1 MIYQLRLSNNIH
13 IENKWGYTKGM
24 SPFIDYIVEDKSKY
38 PALKDFI
45 NPMTGKN
52 WIDRDND
59 FKMGDSG
66 GILMNIDFV
75 FIGTEI
81 FSRVADFYDKHG
93 VYTLAEKDSPEWRE
107 FWARERRRRIQGV
120 IAKCKLMIKDIPA
133 YLSAKTD
140 EDRKALLKPLRIT
153 GDHYNYLNYGRIDR
167 FPSDKE
173 IKEFEK
179 QGIYKVKTIAGF
191 PRFWDGDYWNFKL
204 DELISD
210 NSYNLCKAKAR
221 RKGFSYKRGSQAA
234 NTMNLYKNVTVTLV
248 ADNLT
253 YLTDKDA
260 TSYMAKVNLDWF
272 ENHTDW
278 KRGYL
283 SEDFNKGIELGY
295 RKKSKGMMAFGFRSK
310 LLSIP
315 IGKNES
321 AAVGKKS
328 LETDFEEAGKC
339 FGENTGFIMYDGSI
353 KLVQDIVVGDKL
365 MGPDGTPRTVLAT
378 TKGEDELYE
387 VIPLNGIPHIVNSKH
402 DIYVKYRKQYGNIN
416 KDILIT
422 APDYINMI
430 NKHPRWKENHSLV
443 KTKIDFE
450 HKEVKI
456 DPYVFGLWLGDGD
469 KDTCRITNEDKEVI
483 DYLIEY
489 SNNNNLDYSI
499 NDTGSKTAKRITLKR
514 RDGASNNWFR
524 TELER
529 LKVLNNKH
537 IPDCYIYTDRDSRLK
552 LLAGIIDT
560 DGSYDKRKYNFE
572 ISQKDYSISYNIA
585 YIARS
590 LGMKTTISEKIINGE
605 VYYRILIMSD
615 CHFIPTKIAR
625 KKAEYHKPLQKH
637 VLETRFDIRHIG
649 RGTYYGFEVDND
661 NLVLLEDFTI
671 THNCPNL
678 QRALDVMKSN
688 SESGAIKI
696 GTIRVY
702 GTGGVKEANWEVFRD
717 CFYIPSKNDM
727 LPMENIWDNKARH
740 TVCGFFFPQIWD
752 CEPFVEDGNSLLFD
766 AWADDKRLKDK
777 ARENQKGIEYAVFIG
792 QRANSPSDAFVNT
805 SENMFHSAELIAYI
819 SDLQNDESLHFH
831 KDGWY
836 VMENGMIKFI
846 EKPDCIKDN
855 IFGNNKFHDFIT
867 DVPHNNKTDVHGC
880 IREFYAP
887 IPNEGDLYFIS
898 CDPYRVDKN
907 IKEVTDKHSLF
918 SFQVWMRTNKRVPYS
933 KILVASYCGR
943 LNTME
948 DNDRLLLYACLRWN
962 AKVLIEAGTGETVS
976 NFKKWGYRNLLLKD
990 PTAFLGID
998 LNEKSAAIYGVV
1010 IGDGDKKLEG
1020 LRMLKD
1026 YLYEV
1031 ISINENGVPIYGFTR
1046 IKDLSFLYEL
1056 ERFNATGN
1064 FDRISSAIVGMY
1076 EFKKDSYNLEKSIKT
1091 VNQKPKGSLAKMLMG
1106 DLN

>member
-1 MIYQLRLSNNIH
+1 MIYQLRLSNNINF
-13 IENKWGYTKGM
+13 ENKWGYTKGM

-52 WIDRDND
+52 WVDRDND

-339 FGENTGFIMYDGSI
+339 
-353 KLVQDIVVGDKL
+353 
-365 MGPDGTPRTVLAT
+365 
-378 TKGEDELYE
+378 
-387 VIPLNGIPHIVNSKH
+387 
-402 DIYVKYRKQYGNIN
+402 
-416 KDILIT
+416 
-422 APDYINMI
+422 
-430 NKHPRWKENHSLV
+430 
-443 KTKIDFE
+443 
-450 HKEVKI
+450 
-456 DPYVFGLWLGDGD
+456 
-469 KDTCRITNEDKEVI
+469 
-483 DYLIEY
+483 
-489 SNNNNLDYSI
+489 
-499 NDTGSKTAKRITLKR
+499 
-514 RDGASNNWFR
+514 
-524 TELER
+524 
-529 LKVLNNKH
+529 
-537 IPDCYIYTDRDSRLK
+537 
-552 LLAGIIDT
+552 
-560 DGSYDKRKYNFE
+560 
-572 ISQKDYSISYNIA
+572 
-585 YIARS
+585 
-590 LGMKTTISEKIINGE
+590 
-605 VYYRILIMSD
+605 
-615 CHFIPTKIAR
+615 
-625 KKAEYHKPLQKH
+625 
-637 VLETRFDIRHIG
+637 
-649 RGTYYGFEVDND
+649 
-661 NLVLLEDFTI
+661 
-671 THNCPNL
+671 PNL

-836 VMENGMIKFI
+836 VMENGMIRFI
-846 EKPDCIKDN
+846 EKPDCIKEN